1 MARLNNKVVLITG
14 GASGLGRSGATL
26 MHAEGAKVIIT
37 DINED
42 LGKATAAEIGD
53 NALFVQ
59 HDVSKLVEWDQVIDL
74 IIERYGR
81 LDVLVNNA
89 GIVVV
94 ADVEK
99 TQFEDWRAVHAV
111 GTDGTFFGI
120 QKGIGAMRE
129 TGGGSIINMSSV
141 AGIIG
146 YPLVFAYSASK
157 GAIRSMTKSA
167 AVYCA
172 QNSLG
177 IRVNSIHPGTI
188 ATPMVAGFEADVEEQ
203 GEERVKLL
211 LGEPDDVGHMMV
223 YLASDE
229 SKFVSGSEFV
239 IDSTASITEGLV
251 PG

>member
-1 MARLNNKVVLITG
+1 MARLNDKVVLITG
-14 GASGLGRSGATL
+14 GASGLGKSGATL
-26 MHAEGAKVIIT
+26 MNAEGAKVIIS

-42 LGKATAAEIGD
+42 LGKATSAEIGD
-53 NALFVQ
+53 DVLFVH
-59 HDVSKLVEWDQVIDL
+59 HDVSSLADWDRVIDL
-74 IIERYGR
+74 VIERFGR

-94 ADVEK
+94 ADVEN
-99 TQFEDWRAVHAV
+99 TTLSDWRAVHGV

-120 QKGIGAMRE
+120 QKGIGVMRE
-129 TGGGSIINMSSV
+129 SGGGSIINMSSL
-141 AGIIG
+141 AGLIG
-146 YPLVFAYSASK
+146 YPLIFAYSASK

-239 IDSTASITEGLV
+239 IDSTASITEGIV